1 MAKGKMIVFEGLDGS
16 GKQTQSELFYQKLI
30 GMNKKVMKISYPR
43 YDNASSSLVKMYLAG
58 EFGTDPAAVNAYA
71 ASTFFAVDR
80 YASYKQDYEKFY
92 KDGGFIIADRYTTS
106 NMLHQGSKIDDS
118 TERGKFLDWLWQ
130 LEFVLYGLPVPDY
143 VFFLDMSLKGTK
155 KLTNKRANKITGG
168 EKKDIHEASENHLT
182 RAYEIADEL
191 IERYGWIRIAC
202 MREKTIRD
210 IEDIGRE
217 LMEIYIEKEGKI

>member
-118 TERGKFLDWLWQ
+118 TERGKFLEWLWQ

-143 VFFLDMSLKGTK
+143 VFFGYVVERDEKINKQKGEQD
-155 KLTNKRANKITGG
+155 NR
-168 EKKDIHEASENHLT
+168 
-182 RAYEIADEL
+182 R
-191 IERYGWIRIAC
+191 
-202 MREKTIRD
+202 
-210 IEDIGRE
+210 
-217 LMEIYIEKEGKI
+217 